1 MAPKPAKR
9 PWGFKSVGLRF
20 VTEPLPP
27 RANAVV
33 GLGLEAPYKR
43 RVRVTHIGDEHLV
56 CLSSDEVAL
65 LVDLCH
71 AATFSEMLSH
81 TAEDQRRQQRFM
93 AEVQASLFDTAQEVW
108 LKRRRQPLPVD

>member
-1 MAPKPAKR
+1 M
-9 PWGFKSVGLRF
+9 
-20 VTEPLPP
+20 
-27 RANAVV
+27 V